1 MILALIENI
10 EDAEILQ
17 DPSMINEILNKVKIN
32 FSSKLYE
39 FLKYVIFT
47 RENMNFK
54 DLRNFIFSYN
64 PKQVTSSVKFEN
76 RYSSNSSLKKIVEK

>member
-1 MILALIENI
+1 MMLALLENM

-17 DPSMINEILNKVKIN
+17 DPSKINIILNKVKTN
-32 FSSKLYE
+32 FSVKLYE

-54 DLRNFIFSYN
+54 TLRNYIHSYN
-64 PKQVTSSVKFEN
+64 PK
-76 RYSSNSSLKKIVEK
+76 